1 MLIDTDLLFDDL
13 VGFEFYHQCE
23 VKAVIDDKVKC
34 DDGEILE
41 FYENIEYLIEE
52 YDQILILKKRQ
63 TLEDQEGFKSFLI
76 ERNNSELLKSVEA
89 NIEVARRDGVY
100 ETFACVHDDTFYDL
114 PASLT
119 KSALHRNSQIVYISQ

>member
-41 FYENIEYLIEE
+41 FYENIEYLIEK
-52 YDQILILKKRQ
+52 YDQILILKRRQ
-63 TLEDQEGFKSFLI
+63 TLEDLEGFKSFLI

-89 NIEVARRDGVY
+89 NIEVARRVGVY

-114 PASLT
+114 HSF
-119 KSALHRNSQIVYISQ
+119 SY